1 MKMRFPSHGCDED
14 NPQSKKT
21 LDRAMGLRRLRR
33 PPPLRRLR
41 LLKRKRRPATNL
53 IAASATQGTS
63 CRSSPDDLPETM
75 QRNIALEAVRVG
87 NFYAEDQ
94 QEVIRYIAEVHAD
107 LLADTQWLRKNRG
120 KLRAEN
126 GLTRRYSV
134 PEILCKK
141 HEVDGFD
148 IFADP
153 DEAVLL
159 AERAAKDGEKT
170 SRPELPLEEAQQI
183 QEGLDEVVASAA
195 GTGGPVGS
203 DEVLELLGRAVA
215 GGEVA
220 AAVYLSE
227 RIEPLAVMLCFRHV
241 CAYVI
246 IAATTSEAQLSLG
259 AAPASTTTPSQ
270 SECPYCIQLD
280 GKCYF
285 PDWGEPTWW
294 ENHHEKACRD
304 CSLCTSENAKGWKKV
319 DHHDYH
325 HDWIFAM
332 KGTGCTV
339 KNSLGE
345 ETPDC
350 LESVQDLQSGKYE
363 RGSSCN
369 VLLKKK
375 KYLTFDSFLTERSW
389 DRLRVVD
396 LNESEKLLHSW
407 SGEVKPAAR
416 LFENSW
422 TIQWKADFSVEKIL
436 CCRYRACSSFDHV
449 NDRSQRQLPI
459 PGWDISWIRNCS
471 RVNNSD
477 ATFTPDEKGIQCI
490 SEREE
495 STVYVAVM
503 LSGAFEVSAML
514 VLSSTAYLLPLCLGL
529 YLLAMVVFT
538 VADTKSW
545 EAKLRGF
552 FAEFFVATNECWCRR
567 RGAIVYASLLSVLMA
582 FWTFCV
588 PGSPVFLWPWGIF
601 YLTSLAIFFYH
612 RRMALAA
619 EEAKQMLSC
628 WSWQCCLC
636 CLCCW
641 NPLGSCLP
649 LTTSE
654 TLEKAT
660 TRTHLQRQQEMQE
673 IQEPLMP
680 STATGDADISS
691 PLHRLLA
698 KSKEDVDKERLQMQ
712 LFKHLVDRAQK
723 SEGFE
728 EASASRPGT
737 TMLWL
742 AKWTVQQP
750 GPNIGSSKKLHAAC
764 AELLPVLYSFLWSLV
779 VARICLEH
787 QDGFIQMPLPS
798 AFGNFA
804 PILEKYEFDLGIL
817 PTCLAVHFACIALS
831 SLIESRA
838 SAQRLREW
846 LYTYGPLEQWK
857 EMYPKAHEMSDVT
870 YTLQGQGDDP
880 AQAPKS
886 DDTAEDICGFKVFRQ
901 DAALPSSREVTLKV
915 AATAGTLLS
924 LSGTLFYFRYIS
936 YGLQEASGDWQMKR
950 TFAVTYPVMFYFLL
964 WLPLIWHRL
973 LNGLLF
979 AGECSLLKRTASV
992 FFEDVS
998 AGKETRGDVK
1008 ALLET
1013 LGWKVQDIL
1022 SDWRLLV
1029 KVGFVL
1035 DGFALVT
1042 GGMASYRLVIH
1053 YEVHQFV
1060 PVLACN
1066 CLTILSLL
1074 CLQVVPMVNWNAFL
1088 EEAAGNEQNTDPV
1101 LYMWLS
1107 QGYLKM
1113 QVFGLTLSPAYFLG
1127 LVLSLA
1133 ALAEPYISDV
1143 AFHDGKLTQELA
1155 DKLFQILK
1163 PLLRPS
1169 AAAVNPRLAG
1179 PWLKSPSGRFGAANP
1194 RKGLGRLLDR
1204 LAVARKDAKTEAKVA
1219 EASEVMQR
1227 FCSTLRPLLA
1237 ASEEVARCRRR
1248 GRLASLVAAVCEQ
1261 NGLQISSA
1269 LSQAALQHFEG
1280 AGLLQSQG
1288 RDVSLQAADGNGEDQ
1303 DPAGNVP
1310 LKSLYTDVPLLEV
1323 LAKKRMD
1330 RRRQRQ
1336 QAREASKRRKRQRT
1350 E

>member
-1 MKMRFPSHGCDED
+1 
-14 NPQSKKT
+14 
-21 LDRAMGLRRLRR
+21 
-33 PPPLRRLR
+33 
-41 LLKRKRRPATNL
+41 
-53 IAASATQGTS
+53 
-63 CRSSPDDLPETM
+63 
-75 QRNIALEAVRVG
+75 
-87 NFYAEDQ
+87 
-94 QEVIRYIAEVHAD
+94 
-107 LLADTQWLRKNRG
+107 
-120 KLRAEN
+120 
-126 GLTRRYSV
+126 
-134 PEILCKK
+134 
-141 HEVDGFD
+141 
-148 IFADP
+148 
-153 DEAVLL
+153 
-159 AERAAKDGEKT
+159 
-170 SRPELPLEEAQQI
+170 
-183 QEGLDEVVASAA
+183 
-195 GTGGPVGS
+195 
-203 DEVLELLGRAVA
+203 
-215 GGEVA
+215 
-220 AAVYLSE
+220 
-227 RIEPLAVMLCFRHV
+227 
-241 CAYVI
+241 
-246 IAATTSEAQLSLG
+246 
-259 AAPASTTTPSQ
+259 
-270 SECPYCIQLD
+270 
-280 GKCYF
+280 
-285 PDWGEPTWW
+285 
-294 ENHHEKACRD
+294 
-304 CSLCTSENAKGWKKV
+304 
-319 DHHDYH
+319 
-325 HDWIFAM
+325 M

-422 TIQWKADFSVEKIL
+422 TIQWKADFSVEKTGWKL
-436 CCRYRACSSFDHV
+436 CSGCPTGSHDDSHGKCKCSPGFV
-449 NDRSQRQLPI
+449 CKDRSQRQLPI

-538 VADTKSW
+538 VAATCNDLDTKSW
-545 EAKLRGF
+545 EAKLCGF

-1143 AFHDGKLTQELA
+1143 VTPPLTEMLTQ
-1155 DKLFQILK
+1155 
-1163 PLLRPS
+1163 
-1169 AAAVNPRLAG
+1169 
-1179 PWLKSPSGRFGAANP
+1179 
-1194 RKGLGRLLDR
+1194 
-1204 LAVARKDAKTEAKVA
+1204 
-1219 EASEVMQR
+1219 
-1227 FCSTLRPLLA
+1227 
-1237 ASEEVARCRRR
+1237 
-1248 GRLASLVAAVCEQ
+1248 
-1261 NGLQISSA
+1261 
-1269 LSQAALQHFEG
+1269 
-1280 AGLLQSQG
+1280 
-1288 RDVSLQAADGNGEDQ
+1288 
-1303 DPAGNVP
+1303 
-1310 LKSLYTDVPLLEV
+1310 
-1323 LAKKRMD
+1323 
-1330 RRRQRQ
+1330 
-1336 QAREASKRRKRQRT
+1336 
-1350 E
+1350 